1 VRRLFYLAF
10 LCLAATTS
18 ADIGGRLNIR
28 SEDGNVNTYPYSAR
42 FTNGSVTDNN
52 DGTVSVTAGGGSSG
66 ASLTS
71 TQTWTGANIY
81 QMNNAPG
88 IKFVGTSGAGISD
101 LTGAAVVIDNTLN
114 QDSNGLQIYTAAPT
128 QGATTGLLDLVA
140 ASTSY
145 NEPMIYIHSTATGTI
160 GGNADIRIDS
170 NNPDIEFVETDQ
182 ISPAGKFE
190 IAVQSDNLQFNFRDA
205 ANSSFQNVIA
215 LDHLGSMKF
224 KELDNGG
231 DFIAFRATTTM
242 TGSNTFIWPMTSPN
256 AGDALTVSSVGATDQ
271 LIWSNPSNFSTLNKQ
286 TVAYTITST
295 DTVVLASCPA
305 NTALTFTLPS
315 AAANRGQQLYINKV
329 DVSSQ
334 SVTVIANST
343 DTIASSTGTLTMYAP
358 GQAVG
363 LISDGVSNWISP
375 NGLPKYMPFIG
386 NNQDPSAAS
395 ATTANNAFYN
405 AVVVPEFVVLT
416 GIRIVVGTASGNVDV
431 GVYDANRKLLAH
443 SGSTTCPA
451 SGANTINVAATYLM
465 PGLYYLAIAVDNGTV
480 TMTRS
485 GASAIA
491 GNYSTTTSFP
501 LPSTFTVG
509 VATARNFTTLGIVA
523 GGLSL

>member
-1 VRRLFYLAF
+1 MRRRLYLAI
-10 LCLAATTS
+10 LCLSATAW

-28 SEDGNVNTYPYSAR
+28 TEDGNVNTYPYSAR

-52 DGTVSVTAGGGSSG
+52 DGTVSVTAAGGGG

-71 TQTWTGANIY
+71 TQTWTGA
-81 QMNNAPG
+81 QSFSMTNAPG
-88 IKFVGTSGAGISD
+88 AKFTQTTATGISD
-101 LTGAAVVIDNTLN
+101 LTGGAVVIDNTLN

-145 NEPMIYIHSTATGTI
+145 NEPMIYIHSTATGTV

-182 ISPAGKFE
+182 TSPAGKFE
-190 IAVQSDNLQFNFRDA
+190 ISVQSDNLQFNFRDA
-205 ANSSFQNVIA
+205 ANSAFQNVIA
-215 LDHLGSMKF
+215 LDHLGSLKF

-242 TGSNTFIWPMTSPN
+242 TASNTFVWPINTPN
-256 AGDALTVSSVGATDQ
+256 AGDALTVSSIASTDQ
-271 LIWSNPSNFSTLNKQ
+271 LIWSNPSNYSTLNKQ

-295 DTVVLASCPA
+295 DTIVLASCPA

-334 SVTVIANST
+334 SVTVLANST

-395 ATTANNAFYN
+395 VTTANNAFYN

-416 GIRIVVGTASGNVDV
+416 GIRIVVGIASGNVDV
-431 GVYDANRKLLAH
+431 GVYDANRKLLTH
-443 SGSTTCPA
+443 SGSTTCPVA
-451 SGANTINVAATYLM
+451 GANTINVTATYLM

-480 TMTRS
+480 TMTRT

-501 LPSTFTVG
+501 LPATFTAG